1 MTTTTYKAPENPH
14 GVDVT
19 PSFVRDEIIACFES
33 ANREFLRL
41 LNLPIDNEIL
51 KSQVRKFVTT
61 VFANCGSSY
70 WDPTKESIL
79 EASNHSMQGNCRG
92 NDGYRRKGSHKTP
105 L

>member
-1 MTTTTYKAPENPH
+1 MTTTTYKASENPH

-41 LNLPIDNEIL
+41 LNLPVDNDIL

-70 WDPTKESIL
+70 WNPTKAYLKQSL
-79 EASNHSMQGNCRG
+79 NAR
-92 NDGYRRKGSHKTP
+92 
-105 L
+105 